1 MITRSAV
8 AVMLAVWAAACALGV
23 WMYPQLPDPAPIHW
37 NIHGQADGFGPRW
50 VNVVLMPALT
60 LPMIG
65 LLIWLPRLGPLRENF
80 QQFYRSYSL
89 IAAAVIV
96 AFAALH
102 AIILLKSAGYALPI
116 GSSLAT
122 VFGLLLVVL
131 GNTFGKIRRNFYVGI
146 RTPWTLANELV
157 WDKTHRVGGRLFVAA
172 GLITLV
178 AAQFVSEMAAFIVLM
193 SCLAVSTGW
202 SLVYSYVCYR
212 RIGGV
217 EDLAPGMPK
226 QT

>member
-8 AVMLAVWAAACALGV
+8 FVMLAVWAAATAFGV
-23 WMYPQLPDPAPIHW
+23 WMYPQLPDPAAIHW

-89 IAAAVIV
+89 IAAALIA

-102 AIILLKSAGYALPI
+102 AIILLKSAGYPLPI

-122 VFGLLLVVL
+122 VFGLLMVVL

-178 AAQFVSEMAAFIVLM
+178 AAQFVSEMTAFIVLM
-193 SCLAVSTGW
+193 SCLAVSTVW

-212 RIGGV
+212 RTGSL

-226 QT
+226 QP